1 MKKIKEKNL
10 CNRLGDI
17 GMDEI
22 RKYMLEFGYNDE
34 DINKICDNYSLS
46 SFRIDTLYDKIK
58 KNSLFLLSLGYSK
71 QDVIKMTK
79 LLPALFGLSVEN
91 IKQRLDDL
99 ISLGYGRQD
108 VIKMTKLLPSLF
120 GYSIENIKQK
130 LDNLIELGYGRQDVI
145 KMTKS
150 FPSLLNYSIETIKQ
164 KLDDLVKLGYSR
176 QDVIKMTKSFP
187 SLLNYSIETIKQKLD
202 DLVKLGYS
210 RQDVIKMTKTFPSL
224 LGLSIENVKKK
235 IDFYGDIGIGN
246 VFINDTKNLMQSVE
260 LSYAR
265 YYFLYDKGIVIDES
279 NYRKLFYNNKTFEKQ
294 FEVSKDYLLEKY
306 PCEER
311 KMKDGR
317 TI

>member
-176 QDVIKMTKSFP
+176 QDVIKMTK
-187 SLLNYSIETIKQKLD
+187 
-202 DLVKLGYS
+202 
-210 RQDVIKMTKTFPSL
+210 TFSSL

-294 FEVSKDYLLEKY
+294 FGVSKDYLLEKY

>member
-1 MKKIKEKNL
+1 MN
-10 CNRLGDI
+10 
-17 GMDEI
+17 EI

-91 IKQRLDDL
+91 IKQKIDDL

-130 LDNLIELGYGRQDVI
+130 LDNLIELGYG
-145 KMTKS
+145 
-150 FPSLLNYSIETIKQ
+150 
-164 KLDDLVKLGYSR
+164 R

>member
-1 MKKIKEKNL
+1 MN
-10 CNRLGDI
+10 
-17 GMDEI
+17 EI
-22 RKYMLEFGYNDE
+22 RKYMLEFGYNND
-34 DINKICDNYSLS
+34 DIDKICDNYSLS

-176 QDVIKMTKSFP
+176 QDVIKMTK
-187 SLLNYSIETIKQKLD
+187 
-202 DLVKLGYS
+202 
-210 RQDVIKMTKTFPSL
+210 TFPSL

-235 IDFYGDIGIGN
+235 LDFYGDIGIGN

-294 FEVSKDYLLEKY
+294 FGVSKDYLLEKY